1 MEDIAPE
8 MLKEIKKQFHWYID
22 TSTRVKGVLA
32 KLEAGEATYKDA
44 QTYAEKVSDA
54 LFRAFNN
61 NLGPDALADREV
73 YQTIAE
79 QVLKP
84 MLGECYNESVG
95 IAESVQQELN
105 QKAGIGMK
113 IKRAALNEDRV
124 NGLVDKISNAES
136 FDEVRKTLQAPV
148 ENFCLNVVDETLKS
162 NAELHARAGLNPRII
177 RKAES
182 GCCKWCS
189 QLEGDYPYDW
199 DEMPEDIFRRHERC
213 RCNITY
219 DPADGSN
226 LRQNVHTKKWTKID
240 AGSILDTKAK
250 TLPSIT
256 RSEMAAV
263 VSNAPCETTA
273 KKYSGY
279 FLRPGAKH
287 SQDFF
292 NVGYT
297 QDDPMRLRFD
307 MAKQFDIAK
316 AVDRTV
322 NENGVETFNIY
333 MSLGVTKERT
343 FLTGWQIDKP
353 GEKPRI
359 ITGFRKEQKDD

>member
-1 MEDIAPE
+1 MYIITRLAEYLHQLVNVPRCAEVYYNIAE
-8 MLKEIKKQFHWYID
+8 
-22 TSTRVKGVLA
+22 RVLA
-32 KLEAGEATYKDA
+32 
-44 QTYAEKVSDA
+44 
-54 LFRAFNN
+54 
-61 NLGPDALADREV
+61 
-73 YQTIAE
+73 
-79 QVLKP
+79 P
-84 MLGECYNESVG
+84 MLEESYGRVAATTEK
-95 IAESVQQELN
+95 IQQSLN
-105 QKAGIGMK
+105 QNAGIGLK
-113 IKRAALNEDRV
+113 ARRAALNEDRV
-124 NGLVDKISNAES
+124 KGIVDKVSNAES
-136 FDEVRKTLQAPV
+136 FEDVQWVLDAPV
-148 ENFCLNVVDETLKS
+148 ENFCLNVVDETLKANVEFHGS
-162 NAELHARAGLNPRII
+162 AGLNPRII

-189 QLEGDYPYDW
+189 QLEGEYLYDG
-199 DEMPEDIFRRHERC
+199 DMPEDVFRRHERC
-213 RCNITY
+213 RCVVLY

-226 LRQNVHTKKWTKID
+226 RIQNSHTKKWTKID

-333 MSLGVTKERT
+333 MSLGVTKERI